1 MRRTAGGIGCWGR
14 LQDSEGV
21 RRGGG
26 VYFPLNCTVTSLS
39 PDAVGVVLT
48 IQELSKIVALDISS
62 DSSEELSTVCRG
74 PLRIDIDNISYVHT
88 IYNIYIYRTYFQVA
102 VHEICLARML
112 NVLAVVRPLL
122 P

>member
-39 PDAVGVVLT
+39 PYAVGVVLT

-62 DSSEELSTVCRG
+62 DSSEELSTVCWG
-74 PLRIDIDNISYVHT
+74 PLRNDVVNISY
-88 IYNIYIYRTYFQVA
+88 
-102 VHEICLARML
+102 ML
-112 NVLAVVRPLL
+112 CCYVLV
-122 P
+122 